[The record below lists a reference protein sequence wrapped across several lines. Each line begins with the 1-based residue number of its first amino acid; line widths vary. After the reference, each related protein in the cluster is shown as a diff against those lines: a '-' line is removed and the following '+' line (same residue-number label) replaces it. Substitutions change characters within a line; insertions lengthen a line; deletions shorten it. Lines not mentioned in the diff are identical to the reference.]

1 MLRNR
6 RKRMRSLLS
15 HKRDSVLANKKSR
28 PSRKK
33 SKRKSA
39 SASLRRSNGRRRR
52 KRIRLL
58 GNRPVSRRE
67 LSVRMRK
74 SVSALKKRK
83 NDWHLKM
90 NV

>member
-1 MLRNR
+1 M
-6 RKRMRSLLS
+6 
-15 HKRDSVLANKKSR
+15 LANKKSR
-28 PSRKK
+28 PWHRK

-39 SASLRRSNGRRRR
+39 SASLRRSNGRRLR
-52 KRIRLL
+52 KRRGLP
-58 GNRPVSRRE
+58 GNRLVSKRE

-74 SVSALKKRK
+74 SVSASKKKK

>member
-1 MLRNR
+1 
-6 RKRMRSLLS
+6 MRSKLS
-15 HKRDSVLANKKSR
+15 HKRDNVLANRKTR
-28 PSRKK
+28 PWRKK

-39 SASLRRSNGRRRR
+39 SASLRRSNGRKQR

-58 GNRPVSRRE
+58 GNRPVSKRE

-74 SVSALKKRK
+74 SVSASKKRK

>member
-1 MLRNR
+1 
-6 RKRMRSLLS
+6 MRSWLS
-15 HKRDSVLANKKSR
+15 HKRDNVLANRKSR
-28 PSRKK
+28 PWRRK

-39 SASLRRSNGRRRR
+39 SGSLRRSNERRLR
-52 KRIRLL
+52 KRIRLP
-58 GNRPVSRRE
+58 GNRPVSKRE

-74 SVSALKKRK
+74 SVSASKKRK